1 MNIVSNKLNNA
12 SRNISR
18 LQWAILLG
26 LALITGLFFLVV
38 WSAQAANNT
47 GYKDFSYSGVSAPT
61 GQKPQSKLWYNDG
74 IWWGSLYNKNS
85 GRYEIYRFNWNAN
98 SWSTTGTLID
108 VRKKSSA
115 DALWDGSKLYIVSAV
130 PPGTSGDLG
139 IKVMRYSYN
148 PSNDTY
154 SMDTGFPV
162 TVISLAVETVV
173 MDQDSLGKLWITFTY
188 NTSSNPRKVYVSH
201 TTSSDTAWITPYILP
216 VTGASNLTTDD
227 ISTIVSYNGKIG
239 VLWSNQND
247 DSVYFAFHVDSDT
260 DDIWTLNPALQGPK
274 YADDHLNIKSLQA
287 DASGQVFAAVK
298 TSLNDVG
305 GGGGRPLILLLTL
318 DLQGSWSR
326 RTVGTV
332 DDNQTRPIVLIDNE
346 NRQVYVFATVQYG
359 SQTSGAIYYKSASL
373 DDGSQQFPPGLGTP
387 FIEFTTDTHINNAS
401 STKQPVNSASNLLV
415 IAGDDTSKYYFH
427 NVIDI
432 GSSQPTPTATQTS
445 TPTETATPTLPPP
458 PTDTPTP
465 TATPT
470 LGPSPT
476 PTDTA
481 TPTATPTE
489 TAIPTDTPTPTQG
502 PLAYFSD
509 GFENGNFSTW
519 TLVRTGG
526 DGQAV
531 VQNSIVRTGSFSAS
545 LSETS
550 TTGSYAYA
558 RATLL
563 QSQTELNISGSFNI
577 QTEGASGGNVPL
589 FRLYDASGIRLL
601 NLYRQNLDN
610 NSVWVSHG
618 STRYRLN
625 GLLPLNTWA
634 EFRLHVITA
643 GAGTSTI
650 EVYQDGVLVFST
662 TTADLGS
669 SGVLTVQIGNDTS
682 RQTFWLIADD
692 ILVTP

>member
-1 MNIVSNKLNNA
+1 MNIVSKNINNA
-12 SRNISR
+12 ARNVSR
-18 LQWAILLG
+18 LQWAIVLG

-38 WSAQAANNT
+38 WSAQAAANT
-47 GYKDFSYSGVSAPT
+47 GFKDFSYSGVSAPT

-74 IWWGSLYNKNS
+74 FWWGSLFNKTS
-85 GRYEIYRFNWNAN
+85 KRYEIYRFNWNAN

-108 VRKKSSA
+108 TRSKSSA
-115 DALWDGSKLYIVSAV
+115 DALWNGSKLYIVSAV
-130 PPGTSGDLG
+130 PPGSSGDLG
-139 IKVMRYSYN
+139 VKVMRYSYN
-148 PSNDTY
+148 TGTDTY
-154 SMDTGFPV
+154 SMDNGFPV
-162 TVISLAVETVV
+162 TVISQAVETAV
-173 MDQDSLGKLWITFTY
+173 MDQDSQGKLWLTYTY
-188 NTSSNPRKVYVSH
+188 NTNNNPRKVYVSH
-201 TTSSDTAWITPYILP
+201 TTSSDTGWLTPFILP

-247 DSVYFAFHVDSDT
+247 DAVYFAFHIDGDSDNV
-260 DDIWTLNPALQGPK
+260 WALNSAMSGPK
-274 YADDHLNIKSLQA
+274 YADDHLNIKALQA
-287 DASGQVFAAVK
+287 DASGQVFAIVK

-305 GGGGRPLILLLTL
+305 GPADRPLIVLLTL
-318 DLQGSWSR
+318 SGTGLWNQ
-326 RTVGTV
+326 RTFGTV
-332 DDNQTRPIVLIDNE
+332 ADNHTRPILLLDNE
-346 NRQVYVFATVQYG
+346 NRQIYVFATVQYG
-359 SQTSGAIYYKSASL
+359 TQTSGAIYYKQVSL
-373 DDGSQQFPPGLGTP
+373 DDSNQQFPTGLGAP

-401 STKQPVNSASNLLV
+401 STKQPVNSTSNLLV
-415 IAGDDTSKYYFH
+415 IAGDDTSRYYFH
-427 NVIDI
+427 NVIDL
-432 GSSQPTPTATQTS
+432 GPLQPTPTATQTS
-445 TPTETATPTLPPP
+445 TPTETATPTATLP

-465 TATPT
+465 TPTAT

-481 TPTATPTE
+481 TPTATPT
-489 TAIPTDTPTPTQG
+489 DTPTPTPG
-502 PLAYFSD
+502 PSAYFAD
-509 GFENGNFSTW
+509 GFESGDFFAW
-519 TLVRTGG
+519 TLVRTGA

-531 VQNSIVRTGSFSAS
+531 VQNTIVRTGAFSAS

-563 QSQTELNISGSFNI
+563 QSQIELNITGSFNI

-589 FRLYDASGIRLL
+589 FRLYDASGTRLL

-625 GLLPLNTWA
+625 SLLPLNTWA

-643 GAGTSTI
+643 GAGASTI
-650 EVYQDGVLVFST
+650 EVFQDGVLVFST

-669 SGVLTVQIGNDTS
+669 TGVLTVQIGNDTS
-682 RQTFWLIADD
+682 RQTFWLVADD